1 MMIICDTQ
9 ALVFWMDKP
18 EKLGQTANIYLE
30 KGIINK
36 TLACSDI
43 SLWEIGMIFSKKRL
57 TLPEGSTIEQYL
69 NTMIKALRL
78 TVLPITPTIA
88 QLAQSPE
95 FIHGDPADRIIAAT
109 AIAHNAT
116 LITADGKLQQIP
128 TLKWIW

>member
-18 EKLGQTANIYLE
+18 EKLSQTANTYLE

-43 SLWEIGMIFSKKRL
+43 SLWEIGMIFSKNRL
-57 TLPEGSTIEQYL
+57 TLPAGVTIEQYL

-78 TVLPITPTIA
+78 TVLPISPKIA
-88 QLAQSPE
+88 ELAQSPE
-95 FIHGDPADRIIAAT
+95 FNHGDPADRIIAAT
-109 AIAHNAT
+109 AITHNAT
-116 LITADGKLQQIP
+116 LLTADGKLQQIKS
-128 TLKWIW
+128 LKWVW